1 MNDEIEF
8 CCPKYQ
14 RAAEVL
20 TKRWTPQIIRMFIS
34 GHQHFSELR
43 TAIPGISDRLLSER
57 LKELEEQGIVERLVY
72 PETPVKI
79 IYRLTE
85 RGGDLQE
92 VVEAIQKWADKWEG
106 AVV

>member
-1 MNDEIEF
+1 MTSDNDVET

-20 TKRWTPQIIRMFIS
+20 GKRWTPQIIRMLLS

-57 LKELEEQGIVERLVY
+57 MYPITIEGLEGAMKELVR
-72 PETPVKI
+72 K
-79 IYRLTE
+79 
-85 RGGDLQE
+85 
-92 VVEAIQKWADKWEG
+92 A
-106 AVV
+106 